1 MQVKTACHSARVGYG
16 GVMKRFALVGS
27 FKAQPGQGGALAEL
41 LVQAAEALLDAN
53 ADCELYVVSRSR
65 DDHDSVWVTE
75 VWTSADAHQASLED
89 QRVREL
95 ITEARPLIAGL
106 GERFELSPL
115 GGKGLPP
122 SESAR

>member
-1 MQVKTACHSARVGYG
+1 MT
-16 GVMKRFALVGS
+16 RFGLVGS
-27 FKAQPGQGGALAEL
+27 FKARPGQGGALAAL
-41 LVQAAEALLDAN
+41 LVQAADALDRNAN
-53 ADCELYVVSRSR
+53 CQLYVVSRSP
-65 DDHDSVWVTE
+65 DDVDAVWVTE
-75 VWTSADAHQASLED
+75 VWTSSDAHQASLED

-122 SESAR
+122 AR